1 MSLAFFILQAQQTA
15 DVKNKI
21 AENSAKF
28 TQLDPI
34 GIGMTLIGMA
44 VVFCSLI
51 LLYLLFMNI
60 TKLLNKTSK
69 KSEETSK
76 QSGKVSFKKQDEI
89 IAAISFALH
98 QQFEEIH
105 DTESAVL
112 TINKVARTYSPW
124 SSKIYML
131 RQLPRF

>member
-44 VVFCSLI
+44 VVFASLI

-69 KSEETSK
+69 KGEEISK